1 MGLFS
6 NIKGKIGEIFKPT
19 KKEKTPQKTISAKSL
34 IEKFKPK
41 QKHEKKQKTISAKS
55 LIEKLKPKKI
65 KLTKLP
71 KVKQKKFSVSDYKK
85 AKQQQEQQQ
94 PQQIQPE
101 QENVSRETFYDEQ
114 DRDIDNHT
122 EPLDFDDAN
131 TYINYLIGIIQNVAS
146 SVQSEL
152 SAIYFGHVNTEIA
165 VAGLLKA
172 QYWLS
177 EALQLPYAVKEN
189 IARNLAENN
198 FTDRVEEILSMALY
212 PSDEMDD
219 VETSIDDI
227 GQQIQEIVEGY
238 Y

>member
-6 NIKGKIGEIFKPT
+6 NIISKVKQTFTP
-19 KKEKTPQKTISAKSL
+19 KTPQVQKQEVKKPKLISAKAL
-34 IEKFKPK
+34 IEKLKPK
-41 QKHEKKQKTISAKS
+41 PKTEAKKRITAKD

-65 KLTKLP
+65 EKPEKKKFTAKDY
-71 KVKQKKFSVSDYKK
+71 KQK
-85 AKQQQEQQQ
+85 QQIQ

-114 DRDIDNHT
+114 DRDINNHT

-131 TYINYLIGIIQNVAS
+131 TYINYLIGVIENVAS

-152 SAIYFGHVNTEIA
+152 SAIYYGHVNTEIA

-189 IARNLAENN
+189 IVRNLAENN

-212 PSDEMDD
+212 PSDEMDN

>member
-6 NIKGKIGEIFKPT
+6 NIISKVKQTFTP
-19 KKEKTPQKTISAKSL
+19 KTPQVQKQEVKKPKLISAKAL
-34 IEKFKPK
+34 IEKLKPK
-41 QKHEKKQKTISAKS
+41 PKTEAKKRITAKD

-65 KLTKLP
+65 EKPEKKKFTAKDY
-71 KVKQKKFSVSDYKK
+71 KQK
-85 AKQQQEQQQ
+85 QQIQ

-114 DRDIDNHT
+114 DRDIDNRT
-122 EPLDFDDAN
+122 ETLDFDDAN
-131 TYINYLIGIIQNVAS
+131 TYINYLIGVIQNVAS

-152 SAIYFGHVNTEIA
+152 SAIYYGHVNTEIA

-212 PSDEMDD
+212 PSDEMDN

>member
-6 NIKGKIGEIFKPT
+6 NIISKVKQTFTP
-19 KKEKTPQKTISAKSL
+19 KTPQVQKQEVKKPKLISAKAL
-34 IEKFKPK
+34 IEKLKPK
-41 QKHEKKQKTISAKS
+41 PKTETKKRITAKD

-65 KLTKLP
+65 EKPEKKKFTAKDY
-71 KVKQKKFSVSDYKK
+71 KQK
-85 AKQQQEQQQ
+85 QQIQ

-114 DRDIDNHT
+114 DRDIDNRT
-122 EPLDFDDAN
+122 ETLDFDDAN
-131 TYINYLIGIIQNVAS
+131 TYINYLIGIIENVAS

-152 SAIYFGHVNTEIA
+152 SAMYYGHVNTELA

-212 PSDEMDD
+212 PSDEMDN

>member
-6 NIKGKIGEIFKPT
+6 NIISKVKQTFSP
-19 KKEKTPQKTISAKSL
+19 KTPQVQKQEVKKPKLISAKAL
-34 IEKFKPK
+34 IEKLKPK
-41 QKHEKKQKTISAKS
+41 PKTEAKKRITAKD

-65 KLTKLP
+65 EKPEKKKFTAKDY
-71 KVKQKKFSVSDYKK
+71 KQK
-85 AKQQQEQQQ
+85 QQIQ

-114 DRDIDNHT
+114 DRDIDNRT
-122 EPLDFDDAN
+122 ETLDFDDAN
-131 TYINYLIGIIQNVAS
+131 TYINYLIGVIENVAS

-152 SAIYFGHVNTEIA
+152 SAIYYGHVNTEIA

-212 PSDEMDD
+212 PSDEMDN

>member
-6 NIKGKIGEIFKPT
+6 NIINKVKQTFTP
-19 KKEKTPQKTISAKSL
+19 KTPQVQKQEVKKPKLISAKAL
-34 IEKFKPK
+34 IEKLKPK
-41 QKHEKKQKTISAKS
+41 PKTEAKKRITAKD

-65 KLTKLP
+65 ENPEKKKFTAKDY
-71 KVKQKKFSVSDYKK
+71 KQK
-85 AKQQQEQQQ
+85 QQIQ

-114 DRDIDNHT
+114 ARDIDNRT
-122 EPLDFDDAN
+122 ETLDFDDAN
-131 TYINYLIGIIQNVAS
+131 TYINYLIGVIQNVAS

-152 SAIYFGHVNTEIA
+152 SAIYYGHVNTEIA

>member
-6 NIKGKIGEIFKPT
+6 NIISKVKQAFTP
-19 KKEKTPQKTISAKSL
+19 KTPQVQKQEVKKPKLISAKAL
-34 IEKFKPK
+34 IEKLKPK
-41 QKHEKKQKTISAKS
+41 PKTETKKRITAKD

-65 KLTKLP
+65 EKPEKKKFTAKDY
-71 KVKQKKFSVSDYKK
+71 KQK
-85 AKQQQEQQQ
+85 QQIQ

-114 DRDIDNHT
+114 DRDIDNRT
-122 EPLDFDDAN
+122 ETLDFDDAN
-131 TYINYLIGIIQNVAS
+131 TYINYLIGVIENVAS
-146 SVQSEL
+146 SVKSEL
-152 SAIYFGHVNTEIA
+152 SAIYYGHVNTEIA

-212 PSDEMDD
+212 PSDEMDN

>member
-6 NIKGKIGEIFKPT
+6 NIISKVKQTFAP
-19 KKEKTPQKTISAKSL
+19 KTPQVQKQEVKKPKLISAKAL
-34 IEKFKPK
+34 IEKLKPK
-41 QKHEKKQKTISAKS
+41 PKTEAKKRITAKD

-65 KLTKLP
+65 EKPEKKKFTAKDY
-71 KVKQKKFSVSDYKK
+71 KQK
-85 AKQQQEQQQ
+85 QQIQ

-114 DRDIDNHT
+114 DRDIDNRT
-122 EPLDFDDAN
+122 ETLDFDDAN
-131 TYINYLIGIIQNVAS
+131 TYINYLIGVIENVAS

-152 SAIYFGHVNTEIA
+152 SAIYYGHVNTEIA

-177 EALQLPYAVKEN
+177 EALQLPYTVKEN

-212 PSDEMDD
+212 PSDEMDN

>member
-6 NIKGKIGEIFKPT
+6 NIINKVKQTFTP
-19 KKEKTPQKTISAKSL
+19 KTPQVQKQEVKKPKLISAKAL
-34 IEKFKPK
+34 IEKLKPK
-41 QKHEKKQKTISAKS
+41 PKTEAKKRITAKD

-65 KLTKLP
+65 EKPEKKKFTAKDY
-71 KVKQKKFSVSDYKK
+71 KQK
-85 AKQQQEQQQ
+85 QQIQ

-114 DRDIDNHT
+114 DRDIDNRT
-122 EPLDFDDAN
+122 ETLDFDDAN
-131 TYINYLIGIIQNVAS
+131 TYINYLIGVIQNVAS

-152 SAIYFGHVNTEIA
+152 SAIYYGHVNTEIA

-212 PSDEMDD
+212 PSDEMDN

>member
-6 NIKGKIGEIFKPT
+6 NIINKVKQTFTP
-19 KKEKTPQKTISAKSL
+19 KTPQVQKQEVKKPKLISAKAL
-34 IEKFKPK
+34 IEKLKPK
-41 QKHEKKQKTISAKS
+41 PKTEAKKRITAKD

-65 KLTKLP
+65 EKPEKKKFTAKDY
-71 KVKQKKFSVSDYKK
+71 KQK
-85 AKQQQEQQQ
+85 QQIQ

-114 DRDIDNHT
+114 ARDIDNRT
-122 EPLDFDDAN
+122 ETLDFDDAN
-131 TYINYLIGIIQNVAS
+131 TYINYLIGVIQNVAS

-152 SAIYFGHVNTEIA
+152 SAIYYGHVNTEIA

>member
-6 NIKGKIGEIFKPT
+6 NIISKVKQTFTP
-19 KKEKTPQKTISAKSL
+19 KTPQVQKQEVKKPKLISAKAL
-34 IEKFKPK
+34 IEKLKPK
-41 QKHEKKQKTISAKS
+41 PKTKAKKRITAKD

-65 KLTKLP
+65 EKPEKKKFTAKDY
-71 KVKQKKFSVSDYKK
+71 KQK
-85 AKQQQEQQQ
+85 QQIQ

-114 DRDIDNHT
+114 DRDIDNRT
-122 EPLDFDDAN
+122 ESLDFDDAN
-131 TYINYLIGIIQNVAS
+131 TYINYLIGVIQNVAS

-152 SAIYFGHVNTEIA
+152 SAIYYGHVNTEIA

>member
-6 NIKGKIGEIFKPT
+6 NIISKVKQTFTP
-19 KKEKTPQKTISAKSL
+19 KTPQVQKQEVKKPKLISAKAL
-34 IEKFKPK
+34 IEKLKPK
-41 QKHEKKQKTISAKS
+41 PKTEAKKRITAKD

-65 KLTKLP
+65 EKPEKKKFTAKDY
-71 KVKQKKFSVSDYKK
+71 KQK
-85 AKQQQEQQQ
+85 QQIQ

-114 DRDIDNHT
+114 DRDIDNRT

-131 TYINYLIGIIQNVAS
+131 TYINYLIGVIQNVAS

-152 SAIYFGHVNTEIA
+152 SAIYYGHVNTEIA

>member
-6 NIKGKIGEIFKPT
+6 NIINKVKQTFTP
-19 KKEKTPQKTISAKSL
+19 KTPQVQKQEVKKPKLISAKAL
-34 IEKFKPK
+34 IEKLKPK
-41 QKHEKKQKTISAKS
+41 PKTEAKKRITAKD

-65 KLTKLP
+65 EKPEKKKFTAKDY
-71 KVKQKKFSVSDYKK
+71 KQK
-85 AKQQQEQQQ
+85 QQIQ
-94 PQQIQPE
+94 PQQIQPD

-114 DRDIDNHT
+114 DRDIDNRT
-122 EPLDFDDAN
+122 ETLDFDDAN
-131 TYINYLIGIIQNVAS
+131 TYINYLIGVIVNVAS

-152 SAIYFGHVNTEIA
+152 SAIYYGHVNTEIA

-177 EALQLPYAVKEN
+177 EALQLPYTVKEN

-212 PSDEMDD
+212 PSDEMDN